1 MQDVATAVH
10 LLPIRVDTIEKAPGV
25 FLQHVAD
32 ARGLND
38 VDPDVAWI
46 AHARTPDAARRVA
59 RGSGGRARCAGAPG
73 PRPRVKSRAD
83 QRRRG
88 TGRVRERA
96 TPRPRDRTRGA
107 LGNPAGRYVRAV
119 TGRV

>member
-32 ARGLND
+32 ARGLDD

-46 AHARTPDAARRVA
+46 AHARTPSAARRVVPGEARRVA
-59 RGSGGRARCAGAPG
+59 RASGLCASRGPHGAPRHG
-73 PRPRVKSRAD
+73 GTPAPSL
-83 QRRRG
+83 RRG
-88 TGRVRERA
+88 
-96 TPRPRDRTRGA
+96 RG
-107 LGNPAGRYVRAV
+107 GG
-119 TGRV
+119 GGG

>member
-32 ARGLND
+32 ARGLDD

-46 AHARTPDAARRVA
+46 AHARTPSAARRVVPGEARRVA
-59 RGSGGRARCAGAPG
+59 RASGLCASRGPHGAPRHGGTRSPPRWPPGGGGGRRPG
-73 PRPRVKSRAD
+73 PSP
-83 QRRRG
+83 G
-88 TGRVRERA
+88 
-96 TPRPRDRTRGA
+96 RDR
-107 LGNPAGRYVRAV
+107 PAPP
-119 TGRV
+119 

>member
-32 ARGLND
+32 ARGLDD

-46 AHARTPDAARRVA
+46 AHARTPSAARRVVPGEARRVA
-59 RGSGGRARCAGAPG
+59 RASGLCASPGPPGAPRPG
-73 PRPRVKSRAD
+73 GARSPRVCRA
-83 QRRRG
+83 G
-88 TGRVRERA
+88 VGAASARA
-96 TPRPRDRTRGA
+96 P
-107 LGNPAGRYVRAV
+107 
-119 TGRV
+119 